1 MSTASAII
9 CSYFQE
15 LAKNVPKALK
25 FHNIWGKRFAGNP
38 LREVWDIVIKEDMP
52 KHTDIHSCGYCTSNF
67 WSVSPA
73 TFHWN
78 GLIHGVVAFVA
89 KVIVLSY
96 TSGQKESNMSGMV
109 FVMNCHI
116 FIYFSKLGW
125 ISSITMAFDFVH
137 VLLLFVQ
144 LRHATSN
151 FTSIFN
157 S

>member
-1 MSTASAII
+1 M
-9 CSYFQE
+9 
-15 LAKNVPKALK
+15 
-25 FHNIWGKRFAGNP
+25 
-38 LREVWDIVIKEDMP
+38 
-52 KHTDIHSCGYCTSNF
+52 
-67 WSVSPA
+67 
-73 TFHWN
+73 
-78 GLIHGVVAFVA
+78 AFVA

-144 LRHATSN
+144 LRHAISN
-151 FTSIFN
+151 FTSIYN
-157 S
+157 SYFISLKFSIVIAWPKM